1 MYACPNCGG
10 GLKFDIESQQLKC
23 DYCSNVFD
31 PYSIV
36 KDEDAAQTDRFGAS
50 VYVCPNCG
58 AEIISS
64 DDTAAAFCSYCG
76 ESAILSGNMR
86 KEKRPAK
93 IIPFKLTK
101 SACKDIYAKAVKRSL
116 FAPKSFLDPAFLD
129 KMTGIYM
136 PYWLYDVKMK
146 DITTVNSTRDHR
158 SGDYILHEHYKF
170 TADTDLTYEGIQYDA
185 ASNFADA
192 ISESIAPFHM
202 KDAVDFTPSY
212 LSGFFADVQDVGSGT
227 YTENAGD
234 LAAEETFERMKAL
247 IKSSDH
253 KKYGD
258 LSEVGL
264 RANVGS
270 TKSALALL
278 PVWFLTWRRGDRV
291 SYAVINGETGEMSLD
306 LPVDI
311 KKYLFF
317 TAILTVPLFFLLEA
331 IVSMRASSGLLAV
344 IVIALISLAIYYGCV
359 KEIRVQE
366 NHEADLGYKARQ
378 ADLRRA
384 AAEAAYEEEKAKN
397 PGKAKKSKRYSS
409 PLPNQKKKKKK
420 KADNREMILLT
431 AIIIVIAVFT
441 ASIIEGYSNAN
452 KLTIPVAIGSA
463 FAVLVVIFGDEGS
476 LLKRFREVCFL
487 PLIAVAGCLVSFLDL
502 HSDLWYYGL
511 SILTLVLTCLLFI
524 SLIRKYNLLATR
536 PMPYFKRTGG
546 DDRA

>member
-36 KDEDAAQTDRFGAS
+36 KEEDAAQTDRFGAS

-101 SACKDIYAKAVKRSL
+101 SACKDIYAKAVKGAL

-146 DITTVNSTRDHR
+146 DTVSVTSTRDHR

-192 ISESIAPFHM
+192 ISESIAPYHM

-227 YTENAGD
+227 YTEKAGD
-234 LAAEETFERMKAL
+234 LAAEETFERMEKL
-247 IKSSDH
+247 IKGSDY

-264 RANVGS
+264 RAYVGS

-311 KKYLFF
+311 RKYLIF

-344 IVIALISLAIYYGCV
+344 IVIALISLAIYYGCTR
-359 KEIRVQE
+359 EIRAQE
-366 NHEADLGYKARQ
+366 THEEDLGYKARQ

-384 AAEAAYEEEKAKN
+384 AADAAYEAEKAKN
-397 PGKAKKSKRYSS
+397 PDKAKKSRRYSS

-420 KADNREMILLT
+420 KADNREMILLI
-431 AIIIVIAVFT
+431 AIVVVIGIFSAL
-441 ASIIEGYSNAN
+441 IIEGYSNAN
-452 KLTIPVAIGSA
+452 KLTIPVAIGSV
-463 FAVLVVIFGDEGS
+463 FGMLTVIFGDEGT
-476 LLKRFREVCFL
+476 LLKRLRDVLFL
-487 PLIAVAGCLVSFLDL
+487 PLIAVIGCLVAFLDL

-511 SILTLVLTCLLFI
+511 SILTLVLTCLLYI

>member
-1 MYACPNCGG
+1 MYACPGCGG
-10 GLKFDIESQQLKC
+10 GLIFDIESQQLKC
-23 DYCSNVFD
+23 DYCSNVYD

-36 KDEDAAQTDRFGAS
+36 KEEDAALTDRFGAS
-50 VYVCPNCG
+50 VFVCPNCG

-76 ESAILSGNMR
+76 ESTILSGNMR
-86 KEKRPAK
+86 EEKRPAK

-101 SACKDIYAKAVKRSL
+101 SACKDIYARSVKRSL
-116 FAPKSFLDPAFLD
+116 FAPKSFLDPSFLD

-146 DITTVNSTRDHR
+146 DVMTMTSTRDHR

-170 TADTDLTYEGIQYDA
+170 TADNDLTYEGIQYDA

-192 ISESIAPFHM
+192 ISDSIAPFHM

-227 YTENAGD
+227 YTEKAGD
-234 LAAEETFERMKAL
+234 LASAETYDRMKAL
-247 IKSSDH
+247 IKASDL
-253 KKYGD
+253 KGYGD
-258 LSEVGL
+258 LSDTGI
-264 RANVGS
+264 RANVAS
-270 TKSALALL
+270 TRSSLALL

-306 LPVDI
+306 LPVDS
-311 KKYLFF
+311 KKYLIF
-317 TAILTVPLFFLLEA
+317 TAVLTIPLFFLLEA

-344 IVIALISLAIYYGCV
+344 IVIALLSLAIYYGCT
-359 KEIRVQE
+359 KEIKARE
-366 NHEADLGYKARQ
+366 NHENDLGYNARQ
-378 ADLRRA
+378 AALRRA
-384 AAEAAYEEEKAKN
+384 AAEAAYEEEKAKD
-397 PGKAKKSKRYSS
+397 PAKAKKRSRYAG
-409 PLPNQKKKKKK
+409 PLPNQKKEKKK
-420 KADNREMILLT
+420 KAGKRETILLT
-431 AIIIVIAVFT
+431 AVIIVIAIFT
-441 ASIIEGYSNAN
+441 AMIIEGYSNAN
-452 KLTIPVAIGSA
+452 KFTIPAAIGSV
-463 FAVLVVIFGDEGS
+463 FALLVVFFDDEGT
-476 LLKRFREVCFL
+476 LLKRLKDVLFL
-487 PLIAVAGCLVSFLDL
+487 PLITFIGCMVAFLDL

-511 SILTLVLTCLLFI
+511 SVLTLVMTCLLFI